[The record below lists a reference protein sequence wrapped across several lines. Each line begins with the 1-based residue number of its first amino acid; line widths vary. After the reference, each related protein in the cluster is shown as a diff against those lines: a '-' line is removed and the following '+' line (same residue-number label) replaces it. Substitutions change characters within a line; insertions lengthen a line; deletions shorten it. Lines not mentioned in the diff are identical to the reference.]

1 MSKKSKAKI
10 DTDHPIHLLYV
21 AASTIVQAAHNAGKD
36 VGEDM
41 SRNRQIVIPVWVDSD
56 PIIKVTIECGVET
69 TAEYAIFKAQNK

>member
-1 MSKKSKAKI
+1 
-10 DTDHPIHLLYV
+10 
-21 AASTIVQAAHNAGKD
+21 VQAAHNAGKD